1 MKADV
6 IVLGAGIVG
15 VSTALH
21 LQSLG
26 RSVVLVDRGPPGG
39 GTSYGNAGLIERS
52 SVVPYAFPRSLTTVL
67 RYALN
72 RSSDVRYHARDL
84 LHVAPFLFRY
94 WRQSS
99 PRNLQIATRAMLP
112 LIEASITEH
121 DALIETSGAGDLV
134 RADGWI
140 AAFKSPHRLAA
151 AVAEAAGLASYG
163 LRRVVLNPTTFAEL
177 EPTVRTGAGGFCGAI
192 HWLDPKTVADPG
204 ELTRRYARLFERR
217 GGKLLVG
224 DAASLA
230 EASPGWSVTTEGG
243 PVTAPDAVVALG
255 PQSGSI
261 FRRLGYKIPL
271 GIKRGYHRHY
281 TLPAGVSLN
290 HAIVDEEAGYVLAPM
305 RQGIRLTTGI
315 EFAHADRPVDAR
327 QLEHAERLARQLLPL
342 GEPVEATPWLGRRP
356 CLPDMRPVI
365 GAACRHKGLW
375 FNFGHAHHGLT
386 VGPASGRLL
395 AELVTG
401 RAPFVDPAPYRSD
414 RFR

>member
-1 MKADV
+1 VKADV

-21 LQSLG
+21 LQALG
-26 RSVVLVDRGPPGG
+26 RSVALVDRGPPGG

-72 RSSDVRYHARDL
+72 RSSDVRYDLRDL

-99 PRNLQIATRAMLP
+99 PRNLAVATRAMLP
-112 LIEASITEH
+112 LIEASVAEH
-121 DALIETSGAGDLV
+121 DELIAASGAGDLV

-140 AAFKSPHRLAA
+140 AAFKSPHRFEA
-151 AVAEAAGLASYG
+151 AVAEAAGLSPYG
-163 LRRVVLNPTTFAEL
+163 LRTAILDPAAFAVL
-177 EPTVRTGAGGFCGAI
+177 EPSVRTGAGGVCGAV
-192 HWLDPKTVADPG
+192 HWLDPKTVTDPG
-204 ELTRRYARLFERR
+204 ELTRRYAGLFEAR
-217 GGKLLVG
+217 GGRILVG

-230 EASPGWSVTTEGG
+230 GPAPRWSVTTEEG
-243 PVTAPDAVVALG
+243 PVEAADVVLALG
-255 PQSGSI
+255 PQSAPL
-261 FRRLGYKIPL
+261 FRRLGYRIPL

-281 TLPAGVSLN
+281 TLPEGVALH
-290 HAIVDEEAGYVLAPM
+290 HAVVDEEAGYVLAPM
-305 RQGIRLTTGI
+305 RQGVRLTTGI
-315 EFAHADRPVDAR
+315 EFAHADRPVDLR
-327 QLEHAERLARQLLPL
+327 QLGHAERLARQILPL

-365 GAACRHKGLW
+365 GAARRHAGLW

-386 VGPASGRLL
+386 IGPASGRLL
-395 AELVTG
+395 AELLTG
-401 RAPFVDPAPYRSD
+401 RAPFVDPAPYSPD
-414 RFR
+414 RFP